1 MSLREHSSGKLKGET
16 PGGEAKASLKRA
28 RVAVMRHETRRANHV
43 QGESPVTRT
52 GGPNSRGLQTMG
64 MTCG

>member
-1 MSLREHSSGKLKGET
+1 MSLRVYGCGKLKGET

-28 RVAVMRHETRRANHV
+28 EVAAIRHETRRANHE

-52 GGPNSRGLQTMG
+52 GGPNSRELQITG